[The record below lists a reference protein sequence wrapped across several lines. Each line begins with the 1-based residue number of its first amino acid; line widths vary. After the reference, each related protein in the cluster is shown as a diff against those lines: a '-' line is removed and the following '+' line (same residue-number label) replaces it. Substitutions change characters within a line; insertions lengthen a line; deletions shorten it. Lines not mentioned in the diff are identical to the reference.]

1 MKKIFLFILIV
12 GGLGLGGALF
22 LQRSSV
28 SKQET
33 EYTFGV
39 VTRADLENIVSSTGT
54 LSAVGT
60 VEVGS
65 QISGTVE
72 RVLVDYNDKV
82 TKGQLLAVVDT
93 TVLEASVREAK
104 AAVSKAQAQYNQAHA
119 EHDRNKKLFDQGFLS
134 EMSLLTF
141 KTNVQTAY
149 ASLVSAKE
157 ALKKTETNVGYA
169 NICSPIDGTVI
180 ERSIDAGQTI
190 AASMSAPTLFTIAED
205 LAKMQ
210 IEASVD
216 ESDIGQIQENM
227 SVRFT
232 VQAYPDEEFTGT
244 VRQIRLK
251 PTTVQ
256 DVVNYTVIVDASN
269 ERHLLLPG
277 MTATVDFLV
286 EERRDVLLVPNAA
299 LNFQAPQELVE
310 TLRQQFQARSADSQG
325 DSPPQRPGGSGGNFG
340 PPGPNAEAGMRPA
353 GQMSNSPRFGANAG
367 PQNMGRVF
375 YLDETG
381 QPQLARFI
389 PGATDGVVT
398 EVVQSAQLQE
408 GVRVITGVGTTQKT
422 STKTNGLSFPIP
434 GVGGPPGGR
443 PPF

>member
-1 MKKIFLFILIV
+1 MKKIFLFILIA
-12 GGLGLGGALF
+12 GALGVGGALF
-22 LQRSSV
+22 FQRSGV

-33 EYTFGV
+33 EFLFAA
-39 VTRADLENIVSSTGT
+39 VTRGDLENIVSSTGT

-93 TVLEASVREAK
+93 TVLEASVREAN
-104 AAVSKAQAQYNQAHA
+104 AAVARAQAQYNQAHA

-141 KTNVQTAY
+141 KTSVQTAY

-157 ALKKTETNVGYA
+157 ALKKAETNVGYA
-169 NICSPIDGTVI
+169 NIASPIDGTVI

-210 IEASVD
+210 IEAAVD
-216 ESDIGQIQENM
+216 ESDIGQIKQGM
-227 SVRFT
+227 PVRFT

-256 DVVNYTVIVDASN
+256 DVVNYTVIVDALN

-299 LNFQAPQELVE
+299 LYFQPPQELME
-310 TLRQQFQARSADSQG
+310 PLRQQFQAQSADSQG
-325 DSPPQRPGGSGGNFG
+325 SPSQRPAGSGGNLRQ
-340 PPGPNAEAGMRPA
+340 PGANAETGKGPA
-353 GQMSNSPRFGANAG
+353 GQMRNSPNLGANAG
-367 PQNMGRVF
+367 PQNMGRVV

-389 PGATDGVVT
+389 SGATDGIVT

-408 GVRVITGVGTTQKT
+408 GMRVITGVGTTQKA
-422 STKTNGLSFPIP
+422 STKQSEFSFPIP
-434 GVGGPPGGR
+434 GAGGPPGGGR